1 MELLFCISFSPCDC
15 LAGSRGGGGKRKKEE
30 GNNMPSLAAVCILLP
45 SLYPRP
51 VLACFEIMSLSNSH
65 DTICHRPT
73 SFFSL
78 GDRLFVT
85 WNLEAIDIFSKQA
98 VGPIRKQKKKIKIL
112 FLFSLFYLALALFHF
127 SPLSSSFCLFS
138 FSKIS

>member
-1 MELLFCISFSPCDC
+1 MFSYWSC
-15 LAGSRGGGGKRKKEE
+15 L
-30 GNNMPSLAAVCILLP
+30 V
-45 SLYPRP
+45 

-73 SFFSL
+73 SFFSFFSL

-98 VGPIRKQKKKIKIL
+98 PPFPSL
-112 FLFSLFYLALALFHF
+112 YFLFVLAVGRRTGR
-127 SPLSSSFCLFS
+127 
-138 FSKIS
+138 